1 MKTIGK
7 TFLLLAFGLAAS
19 AQQWEVGG
27 IGGVGFL
34 DTVHVSAGSAGSAT
48 AGFAPGV
55 AAGVFFGQNLNA
67 HWSGEIR
74 YEFFDSN
81 LKLSGAG
88 TSASFSGIAHAVHY
102 DLIYHTNRKNSPVQ
116 FFVALGGG
124 MKIFDGTGAQEA
136 YQPLMQFGYFTQT
149 HQIKPMLSVG
159 GGISYKLTERL
170 YLRTEIRDFIS
181 PFPTTVI
188 APPPASL
195 TATSCRI
202 LCRWSASLTCFDFGG
217 CAGCNAAG

>member
-7 TFLLLAFGLAAS
+7 IFLLLAFGLCAF

-34 DTVHVSAGSAGSAT
+34 DTVHVSAVSAGSAT

-55 AAGVFFGQNLNA
+55 AAGAFFGQNINA

-102 DLIYHTNRKNSPVQ
+102 DLIYHTNRKSSPVQ
-116 FFVALGGG
+116 FFVAIGGG

-136 YQPLMQFGYFTQT
+136 YQPLMPVRILHPDPPDQT
-149 HQIKPMLSVG
+149 DAQRRWRHQLQVDGAPLPPHRN
-159 GGISYKLTERL
+159 TRL
-170 YLRTEIRDFIS
+170 HFPVPHQRDS
-181 PFPTTVI
+181 
-188 APPPASL
+188 PASG
-195 TATSCRI
+195 RQV
-202 LCRWSASLTCFDFGG
+202 W
-217 CAGCNAAG
+217 

>member
-7 TFLLLAFGLAAS
+7 TFLFLALGLCAF

-34 DTVHVSAGSAGSAT
+34 NNVNVSGAAGSAK

-55 AAGVFFGQNLNA
+55 TAGAFLGQNLNA

-74 YEFFDSN
+74 YEFFDSS

-102 DLIYHTNRKNSPVQ
+102 DLIYHTNRKQSPVQ
-116 FFVALGGG
+116 FFAAIGGG
-124 MKIFDGTGAQEA
+124 LKIFDGTGTQEA

-149 HQIKPMLSVG
+149 HQLKPMISVG
-159 GGISYKLTERL
+159 GGITYKVSDRV

-181 PFPTTVI
+181 PFPTAVI
-188 APPPASL
+188 APPPGVSYG
-195 TATSCRI
+195 SI
-202 LCRWSASLTCFDFGG
+202 LQNLVPMVGITYVF
-217 CAGCNAAG
+217 